1 MSEFWSLIGS
11 LASLRHNKSG
21 TLYKPRIASIN
32 CTIFDSTAYKLV
44 LCLQM
49 FLFSSVL
56 NDVILIYESAL
67 ETRYRSA
74 LEAFDYFFFCRKCN
88 SNKNKLSIG
97 AEQLTIQETYNQTN
111 KRINRKTDMHKNREK
126 VYNLV
131 HQQFFIIARKLLR
144 QKLQE

>member
-1 MSEFWSLIGS
+1 MSEFWSLMGA
-11 LASLRHNKSG
+11 LATWRQNKSA
-21 TLYKPRIASIN
+21 THYEPRIRSIN
-32 CTIFDSTAYKLV
+32 CSIFDSTDYNLV

-56 NDVILIYESAL
+56 TDVILIYESAL

-74 LEAFDYFFFCRKCN
+74 LEAFDYFFFCRKYN

-97 AEQLTIQETYNQTN
+97 AKQLSIQETYNQTN
-111 KRINRKTDMHKNREK
+111 KWIDRKTDMHKNREK

-131 HQQFFIIARKLLR
+131 HQQFFIIARQLLR
-144 QKLQE
+144 QKVQE